1 MLCRQSEI
9 RPTAQH
15 QNFNFTGGLVSR
27 GIIILL
33 TRFKGIQGHCT
44 ACTGYSESL
53 LYKSCWVFGIRP
65 TAHNKLD
72 EMFVCG
78 IAESMEERSSV
89 GVDSPAIREMVSMLA
104 QNVPTLPPQ
113 RKPTSW
119 GGSPFSAPS
128 QKQRKRT
135 TAEADIETA
144 ENLLPFLSE
153 MNPGISW
160 LSAQPMG

>member
-1 MLCRQSEI
+1 MKKSARSPGTVRHREI
-9 RPTAQH
+9 MPIACSLNNCINRNDTPNEKPIPRP
-15 QNFNFTGGLVSR
+15 
-27 GIIILL
+27 
-33 TRFKGIQGHCT
+33 KGR
-44 ACTGYSESL
+44 Y
-53 LYKSCWVFGIRP
+53 
-65 TAHNKLD
+65 
-72 EMFVCG
+72 

-128 QKQRKRT
+128 QKPRKRI
-135 TAEADIETA
+135 TAEADIAIA

>member
-1 MLCRQSEI
+1 MSSI
-9 RPTAQH
+9 RNKTDSTTQKF
-15 QNFNFTGGLVSR
+15 QFYGGLVSR

-78 IAESMEERSSV
+78 V
-89 GVDSPAIREMVSMLA
+89 NQVSE
-104 QNVPTLPPQ
+104 QVPTRANRCIKISVSIFHINLNSTILN
-113 RKPTSW
+113 R
-119 GGSPFSAPS
+119 F
-128 QKQRKRT
+128 QKVS
-135 TAEADIETA
+135 
-144 ENLLPFLSE
+144 NLNTKQLF
-153 MNPGISW
+153 
-160 LSAQPMG
+160 

>member
-1 MLCRQSEI
+1 MSSI
-9 RPTAQH
+9 RNKTDSTTQKF
-15 QNFNFTGGLVSR
+15 QFYGGLVSR

-78 IAESMEERSSV
+78 V
-89 GVDSPAIREMVSMLA
+89 NQVSE
-104 QNVPTLPPQ
+104 QVPTGASRCTCCIKISVSIFHINLNSTILN
-113 RKPTSW
+113 RL
-119 GGSPFSAPS
+119 
-128 QKQRKRT
+128 QKVS
-135 TAEADIETA
+135 
-144 ENLLPFLSE
+144 NLNTKQLF
-153 MNPGISW
+153 
-160 LSAQPMG
+160 

>member
-15 QNFNFTGGLVSR
+15 KNFNFTGGLVSR

-72 EMFVCG
+72 EIVCCVKL
-78 IAESMEERSSV
+78 IKYRSKYQQ
-89 GVDSPAIREMVSMLA
+89 G
-104 QNVPTLPPQ
+104 
-113 RKPTSW
+113 
-119 GGSPFSAPS
+119 
-128 QKQRKRT
+128 RT
-135 TAEADIETA
+135 AV
-144 ENLLPFLSE
+144 LKYQYQFF
-153 MNPGISW
+153 ISI
-160 LSAQPMG
+160 